1 MKAALVTG
9 GAKRLGAA
17 MVRALAADGWAVAIH
32 YGSSKADA
40 ERLAAEVGG
49 GAKVLAA
56 DLRSVDA
63 TDGLIAAA
71 GEALGAPLS
80 LLVNNASLFEEDWA
94 TDIDT
99 ALWDKHMAVNLRAPA
114 VLSSKFAAQV
124 QGGASALV
132 VNILDQKLWG
142 LNPDFFSYTIS
153 KMGLRGATEMMAMA
167 LAPKVR
173 VCGIAPGI
181 TLPSKHQSEE
191 HFQSVR
197 SMNPL
202 ARGVETNDI
211 ARALMFLID
220 SPAIT
225 GETIIVDAGQH
236 LERQARDVAYV
247 EKKTP

>member
-32 YGSSKADA
+32 YGSSAAEADA
-40 ERLAAEVGG
+40 LAAEVGP
-49 GAKVLAA
+49 GAKALCA
-56 DLRSVDA
+56 DLADA
-63 TDGLIAAA
+63 SAVDGLIDAASA
-71 GEALGAPLS
+71 ALGGPLS

-94 TDIDT
+94 TALDT
-99 ALWDKHMAVNLRAPA
+99 AQWDRHMAVNLRAPA
-114 VLSSKFAAQV
+114 MLSSKFAAQV
-124 QGGASALV
+124 PDAAAGLI

-142 LNPDFFSYTIS
+142 LNPDFFSYTVS
-153 KMGLRGATEMMAMA
+153 KIGLRGATEMLAMA
-167 LAPKVR
+167 LAPRVR

-181 TLPSKHQSEE
+181 TLPSKHQSEK
-191 HFQSVR
+191 HFADVR

-202 ARGVETNDI
+202 GRGVEPDDI
-211 ARALMFLID
+211 VRALRFLID

-236 LERQARDVAYV
+236 LERQSRDVAYV
-247 EKKTP
+247 EKARP

>member
-32 YGSSKADA
+32 YGSSRVDA
-40 ERLAAEVGG
+40 EALATEVGG
-49 GAKVLAA
+49 KARAVSA
-56 DLRSVDA
+56 DLTRADA
-63 TDGLIAAA
+63 TDGLIDAVSR
-71 GEALGAPLS
+71 ALGAPLS

-94 TDIDT
+94 TEIDT
-99 ALWDKHMAVNLRAPA
+99 ALWDRHMAVNLRAPT

-124 QGGASALV
+124 PDGTSALV

-191 HFQSVR
+191 HFETVR

-202 ARGVETNDI
+202 ARGVETSDI
-211 ARALMFLID
+211 VRALMFLID

-247 EKKTP
+247 EKKTL